1 MKTFM
6 TLKIIELPNYPLTN
20 LISQDVREQQYFF
33 FHELVW
39 KKLEEYVKIKKK
51 DTGPLGF

>member
-1 MKTFM
+1 MKIELM
-6 TLKIIELPNYPLTN
+6 KIIELPNYPLTN

-33 FHELVW
+33 HELVW
-39 KKLEEYVKIKKK
+39 KKWEEYVKTIKK